1 MAPTIDRG
9 GREGLTEY
17 GKQEDHQRMVMALGE
32 AVIAIIVLT
41 VKGWPGK
48 MAVYNSVSLAPY
60 LPKLFDLMFSLY
72 F

>member
-1 MAPTIDRG
+1 MVLEKNG
-9 GREGLTEY
+9 G
-17 GKQEDHQRMVMALGE
+17 VALGE

-48 MAVYNSVSLAPY
+48 MAIYNSVSLAPY